1 MDTYEALTD
10 QDFRSQG
17 PQAMGWVAA
26 NHQSRDPHFSADFL
40 HFLVGIKLISP
51 AGWFLSLFTDK
62 SPQSLDLR
70 LRLKANAEAFR
81 VGFWPCVG
89 HQRACG

>member
-51 AGWFLSLFTDK
+51 LLVSFYLYLPTN
-62 SPQSLDLR
+62 
-70 LRLKANAEAFR
+70 RLKVWIF
-81 VGFWPCVG
+81 GLG
-89 HQRACG
+89 